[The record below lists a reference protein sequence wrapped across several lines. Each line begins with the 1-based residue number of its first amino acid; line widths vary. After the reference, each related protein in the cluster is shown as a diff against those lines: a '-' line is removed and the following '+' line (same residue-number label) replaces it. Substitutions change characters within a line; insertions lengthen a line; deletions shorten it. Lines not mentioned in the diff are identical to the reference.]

1 MVCGWA
7 PNPFAWSWYI
17 WFEEFYSCIL
27 EVRNELHANVMP
39 IAIGCKNFG
48 TWLGI
53 ATRVLSHIRAL
64 ENSVWLCV
72 HTYILLIKETTDHIV
87 LDVCCRRGSI
97 LNGKRRPIGNW
108 HLRLAIGSLKY
119 HSHWSP
125 RVFVLP
131 CSYYFLIQLLLISNK
146 PTVTVNWV
154 GFWIETFSDFHGFE
168 QITLYS
174 KSLCWYMCCIPNF
187 G

>member
-97 LNGKRRPIGNW
+97 LNGKRRPIGNL
-108 HLRLAIGSLKY
+108 HLRLAIGSLIY

-125 RVFVLP
+125 QGLCP
-131 CSYYFLIQLLLISNK
+131 SLQLLFSH
-146 PTVTVNWV
+146 PVTIDIKQAYSDCKLSGILNWN
-154 GFWIETFSDFHGFE
+154 FQWFSWLWTDNT
-168 QITLYS
+168 I
-174 KSLCWYMCCIPNF
+174 
-187 G
+187 

>member
-1 MVCGWA
+1 MTKKRIWDPIPPSLLWHFNWIVIRPTTAASEKILLGPLRSAFVRPTVLLQNPQNIIEASICMVCGWA
-7 PNPFAWSWYI
+7 PNPLAWSWYI

-72 HTYILLIKETTDHIV
+72 HTYILLIKETTDHV
-87 LDVCCRRGSI
+87 LYVFCKMGSI
-97 LNGKRRPIGNW
+97 LNGQ
-108 HLRLAIGSLKY
+108 S
-119 HSHWSP
+119 
-125 RVFVLP
+125 FVLP
-131 CSYYFLIQLLLISNK
+131 CSYSFLMRLLLY
-146 PTVTVNWV
+146 W
-154 GFWIETFSDFHGFE
+154 
-168 QITLYS
+168 
-174 KSLCWYMCCIPNF
+174 
-187 G
+187 